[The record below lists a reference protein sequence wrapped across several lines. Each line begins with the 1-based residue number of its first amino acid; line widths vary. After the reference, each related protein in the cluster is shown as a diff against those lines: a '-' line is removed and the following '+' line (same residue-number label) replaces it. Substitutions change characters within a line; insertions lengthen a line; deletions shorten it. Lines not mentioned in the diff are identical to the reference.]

1 MKYKEFKKLLDLI
14 QKQDSKVDALSKLK
28 IDVLDFVDPYHM
40 IMNTLIKEIYGE
52 NGLDW
57 FSWYVY
63 ENDMGKAGLE
73 AWDEKGN
80 KICYDIKSVWEFLEQ
95 NKKL

>member
-40 IMNTLIKEIYGE
+40 IMNMLIKEIYGE

-73 AWDEKGN
+73 AWDEEGN
-80 KICYDIKSVWEFLEQ
+80 KICYDAKSLWELLEQ
-95 NKKL
+95 NRKS